1 MILLFVSQL
10 EHGMSESITF
20 HCESFKNH
28 NTHYDIHENGL
39 IYRPDID
46 ETFAFVWQ
54 DIQYIEDVPGYR
66 VVIFLYNTK
75 EVPINYSTRDFPV
88 LLKIICLRLSE
99 IRKDNFRSQK
109 FTLDLKYL
117 FQLRIAV
124 CLLLLSLIISPMVS
138 NVLFFTLLTLCIPLG
153 LFFQRHPFSLTV
165 DNHSLTFHYLCK
177 ETALNYNEILTMDFE
192 VITNDYGPTLCIV
205 ISLKNKKKITIKKI
219 EDIMI
224 FFTMVQIK
232 LTENSTVS

>member
-1 MILLFVSQL
+1 
-10 EHGMSESITF
+10 MSESITF
-20 HCESFKNH
+20 HCESFTNH
-28 NTHYDIHENGL
+28 NTYYDIHENGL
-39 IYRPDID
+39 IYRPDSD
-46 ETFAFVWQ
+46 ETIALVWK
-54 DIQYIEDVPGYR
+54 DIQYIEDVPGKR
-66 VVIFLYNTK
+66 VVIFLYDTK
-75 EVPINYSTRDFPV
+75 EVPINYATKDFPL
-88 LLKIICLRLSE
+88 LLKTICLRLSE
-99 IRKDNFRSQK
+99 IRKDDFRSQK

-124 CLLLLSLIISPMVS
+124 CLLVLALIISPMVS

-153 LFFQRHPFSLTV
+153 IFFQRTPYSLTV
-165 DNHSLTFHYLCK
+165 DSHSLTFHHLFK
-177 ETALNYNEILTMDFE
+177 ETVINYNDILNMDFE

-232 LTENSTVS
+232 LNENSTVS